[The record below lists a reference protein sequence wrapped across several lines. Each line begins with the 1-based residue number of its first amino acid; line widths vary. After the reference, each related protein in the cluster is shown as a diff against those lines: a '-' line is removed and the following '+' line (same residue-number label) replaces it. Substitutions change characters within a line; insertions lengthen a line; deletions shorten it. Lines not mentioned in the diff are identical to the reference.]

1 MADTKSRVIL
11 KSYRNLILLPT
22 ILDRFEYL
30 RIKSNVG
37 EPTFGFDRILN
48 QGFYQSREWR
58 QIRMKVIARDEGCDL
73 GMPDYPI
80 GGKVII
86 HHINPITA
94 EDIENASDLLFDLDN
109 LICVSESTHNAIHFG
124 DETLLPAEPIVR
136 LPGDTCPW
144 R

>member
-1 MADTKSRVIL
+1 MLL
-11 KSYRNLILLPT
+11 KSYRNVILLPT

-30 RIKSNVG
+30 RIKANVG
-37 EPTFGFDRILN
+37 DPTFGFDRFIN
-48 QGFYQSREWR
+48 QDFYQSREWR
-58 QIRMKVIARDEGCDL
+58 QVRMKVIARDEGCDL

-124 DETLLPAEPIVR
+124 DETLLPAEPIIR
-136 LPGDTCPW
+136 RPGDTCPW

>member
-1 MADTKSRVIL
+1 MLL

-30 RIKSNVG
+30 RIKANVG
-37 EPTFGFDRILN
+37 DPTFGFDRFIN
-48 QGFYQSREWR
+48 QDFYQSREWR
-58 QIRMKVIARDEGCDL
+58 QVRMKVIARDEGCDL

-124 DETLLPAEPIVR
+124 DETLLPAEPIIR
-136 LPGDTCPW
+136 RPGDTCPW

>member
-1 MADTKSRVIL
+1 MLL

-30 RIKSNVG
+30 RIKANVG
-37 EPTFGFDRILN
+37 DPTFGFDRFIN
-48 QGFYQSREWR
+48 QDFYQSREWR
-58 QIRMKVIARDEGCDL
+58 QVRMKVIARDEGCDL

-94 EDIENASDLLFDLDN
+94 DDIENASDLLFDLDN

-124 DETLLPAEPIVR
+124 DETLLPAEPIIR
-136 LPGDTCPW
+136 RPGDTCLW